1 MKKFITI
8 ALVLTLISLTVYA
21 QETASSD
28 TLPSASDSAT
38 PSVADTVTSQQN
50 QRREEL
56 TQSTTPATETF
67 SYKSKGMQLQFEF
80 PLSWKEKLQTEDNSG
95 HLFVYPPGQ
104 NYGVPEKSVYLSVG
118 YLDNPWVYGDTFE
131 QTTSEET
138 IETKIL
144 YINKDKG
151 EKIIEKSPLKIMDR
165 DAWRVTYSKIVS
177 EGKSFTGRLYLIDDE
192 RTLLRS
198 ILILPCRIG
207 RQGRTRNVYWRSTT
221 GG

>member
-67 SYKSKGMQLQFEF
+67 SYK
-80 PLSWKEKLQTEDNSG
+80 
-95 HLFVYPPGQ
+95 
-104 NYGVPEKSVYLSVG
+104 
-118 YLDNPWVYGDTFE
+118 
-131 QTTSEET
+131 
-138 IETKIL
+138 
-144 YINKDKG
+144 
-151 EKIIEKSPLKIMDR
+151 
-165 DAWRVTYSKIVS
+165 
-177 EGKSFTGRLYLIDDE
+177 
-192 RTLLRS
+192 
-198 ILILPCRIG
+198 
-207 RQGRTRNVYWRSTT
+207 
-221 GG
+221 